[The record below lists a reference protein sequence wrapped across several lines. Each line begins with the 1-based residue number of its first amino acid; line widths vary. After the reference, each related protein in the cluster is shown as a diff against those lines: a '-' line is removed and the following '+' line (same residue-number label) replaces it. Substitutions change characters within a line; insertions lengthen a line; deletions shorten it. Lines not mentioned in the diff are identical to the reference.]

1 MSVVLG
7 KTMVLCIVL
16 LLMCKMGE
24 WIYMTKFWLIV
35 PLVIMN
41 ALLLFVMIDFG
52 RNCKEK
58 VSKVGF
64 GIMSAVYVANLLY
77 LIGGAIC

>member
-1 MSVVLG
+1 MI
-7 KTMVLCIVL
+7 KI
-16 LLMCKMGE
+16 
-24 WIYMTKFWLIV
+24 WFII

-41 ALLLFVMIDFG
+41 ALLLFVMIDFW

-58 VSKVGF
+58 ASKAGF

-77 LIGGAIC
+77 LIIGGAVC

>member
-1 MSVVLG
+1 MI
-7 KTMVLCIVL
+7 KI
-16 LLMCKMGE
+16 
-24 WIYMTKFWLIV
+24 WFII

-41 ALLLFVMIDFG
+41 ALLLFVMIDFW
-52 RNCKEK
+52 RNCKGK
-58 VSKVGF
+58 ASKVGF